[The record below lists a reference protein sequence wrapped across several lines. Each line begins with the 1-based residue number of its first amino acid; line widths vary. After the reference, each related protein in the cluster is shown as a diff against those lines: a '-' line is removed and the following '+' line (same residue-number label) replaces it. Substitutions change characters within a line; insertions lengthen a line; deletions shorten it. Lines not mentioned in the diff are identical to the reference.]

1 MTPIPKKNLY
11 SIAEQLYVKRM
22 IPVPNFLECFWIH
35 KYQSY
40 IYVVPFLL
48 VPNDGVP
55 NGWVPKGWVP
65 NGRVPNGRVPKG
77 WLPIGRVPKYRGVY
91 FWPILGT
98 LSRAKN
104 TMPMMIPGKF
114 VTIPCIKYYTFW
126 YLLSPLALRAFLSG
140 HTHLQV
146 LHSLVTDST
155 HMVKQ

>member
-55 NGWVPKGWVP
+55 NGWVPNDWVPKGWVP
-65 NGRVPNGRVPKG
+65 NGRVPKGWVPNGRVPKG
-77 WLPIGRVPKYRGVY
+77 WVPIGGVPIYSLSLFYMSFSSMIFVEKQPLVSYKSV
-91 FWPILGT
+91 T
-98 LSRAKN
+98 LIVPNQS
-104 TMPMMIPGKF
+104 
-114 VTIPCIKYYTFW
+114 
-126 YLLSPLALRAFLSG
+126 S
-140 HTHLQV
+140 Q
-146 LHSLVTDST
+146 
-155 HMVKQ
+155 QQ

>member
-55 NGWVPKGWVP
+55 NGWVPNDWVPKGWVP
-65 NGRVPNGRVPKG
+65 NGRVPKGWVPNGRVPKG
-77 WLPIGRVPKYRGVY
+77 WVPIGGVPIYSLSPSMYIDLKYR
-91 FWPILGT
+91 T
-98 LSRAKN
+98 RATIN
-104 TMPMMIPGKF
+104 PGYYHVGFSLMIDG
-114 VTIPCIKYYTFW
+114 
-126 YLLSPLALRAFLSG
+126 SPLKICSYKTRAVVNRVRLIIAW
-140 HTHLQV
+140 L
-146 LHSLVTDST
+146 
-155 HMVKQ
+155 MYI